1 MTDPSPLN
9 PPPERVVA
17 STPILAATLRWGGLL
32 TAGLVVLGAI
42 IGFLVAGADGAW
54 SALAGVLTAAVF
66 LGITALSIL
75 IANRWFGDPLYVQL
89 FFAIVLGGWLLK
101 LGLFVVIMIV
111 LSGQP
116 WVEPMVFFLSI
127 VTGVVATLVIDVI
140 VITKMRLPNVSDAS
154 LPSEAPTDHAPGVQL
169 PTVVPEDR
177 APGRHHIVPEP
188 GDQEGPA
195 EQAPRS

>member
-1 MTDPSPLN
+1 MSPSPVSSN
-9 PPPERVVA
+9 
-17 STPILAATLRWGGLL
+17 PILRRTLIWS
-32 TAGLVVLGAI
+32 AVSMAVLAI
-42 IGFLVAGADGAW
+42 VAGAIGLLVGGTEGLV
-54 SALAGVLTAAVF
+54 SGLLGVVLAMLF

-116 WVEPMVFFLSI
+116 WIEPMVFFLSI

-140 VITKMRLPNVSDAS
+140 VITRMRLPHVSDAS
-154 LPSEAPTDHAPGVQL
+154 LPSEAPIDRAPGVEL

-188 GDQEGPA
+188 PA
-195 EQAPRS
+195 QDGSGEQPPRS

>member
-1 MTDPSPLN
+1 MSPSPVSSN
-9 PPPERVVA
+9 
-17 STPILAATLRWGGLL
+17 PILRRTLL
-32 TAGLVVLGAI
+32 
-42 IGFLVAGADGAW
+42 W
-54 SALAGVLTAAVF
+54 SALSMVVLAIVAGMIGLLVGGGEGLVSGLLGVLLSMLF

-116 WVEPMVFFLSI
+116 WIQPMVFFLSI

-140 VITKMRLPNVSDAS
+140 VITRMRLPNVSDAS
-154 LPSEAPTDHAPGVQL
+154 LPTEAPTDHAPGVQL

-188 GDQEGPA
+188 REQEGPS
-195 EQAPRS
+195 EEAPRS

>member
-1 MTDPSPLN
+1 MSPSPVSSN
-9 PPPERVVA
+9 
-17 STPILAATLRWGGLL
+17 PILRRTLLWS
-32 TAGLVVLGAI
+32 AFSMVVLA
-42 IGFLVAGADGAW
+42 LVAGGIGLLVDGVEGLV
-54 SALAGVLTAAVF
+54 SGLLGVVLAMLF

-116 WVEPMVFFLSI
+116 WVSPMVFFLSI
-127 VTGVVATLVIDVI
+127 VTGVVATLIIDVI

-154 LPSEAPTDHAPGVQL
+154 LPTQAPTDRAPGVQL

-177 APGRHHIVPEP
+177 APGRHNLIPEHRE
-188 GDQEGPA
+188 QEGPA
-195 EQAPRS
+195 EDTPRS

>member
-1 MTDPSPLN
+1 VSPSPVSSN
-9 PPPERVVA
+9 
-17 STPILAATLRWGGLL
+17 PILRRTLIWSALSM
-32 TAGLVVLGAI
+32 VVLA
-42 IGFLVAGADGAW
+42 LVAGGIG
-54 SALAGVLTAAVF
+54 LAVGGVEGLVSGLLGVVLAMLF

-116 WVEPMVFFLSI
+116 WIEPMVFFLSI

-154 LPSEAPTDHAPGVQL
+154 LPTEAPTDHAPGVQL

-177 APGRHHIVPEP
+177 APGRHHIVPE
-188 GDQEGPA
+188 DQEPEGA
-195 EQAPRS
+195 GEDAPRS

>member
-1 MTDPSPLN
+1 MSPN
-9 PPPERVVA
+9 PV
-17 STPILAATLRWGGLL
+17 SSNPILRRTL
-32 TAGLVVLGAI
+32 I
-42 IGFLVAGADGAW
+42 W
-54 SALAGVLTAAVF
+54 SALSMVVLAIVAGGIGLLVDGGEGLVSGLLGVVLAMLF

-116 WVEPMVFFLSI
+116 WVSPMVFFLSI

-140 VITKMRLPNVSDAS
+140 VITRMRLPHVSDAS
-154 LPSEAPTDHAPGVQL
+154 LPSEAPTDQAPGVQL
-169 PTVVPEDR
+169 PTVAPEDR
-177 APGRHHIVPEP
+177 APGRHNLIQDSPVT
-188 GDQEGPA
+188 DTPA
-195 EQAPRS
+195 EDGPRS

>member
-1 MTDPSPLN
+1 MSPSPVSSN
-9 PPPERVVA
+9 
-17 STPILAATLRWGGLL
+17 PILRRTLIWSAVSMVIL
-32 TAGLVVLGAI
+32 AI
-42 IGFLVAGADGAW
+42 VAGAIGLLVGGTEGLI
-54 SALAGVLTAAVF
+54 SGLLGVVLAMLF

-116 WVEPMVFFLSI
+116 WIEPMVFFLSI

-140 VITKMRLPNVSDAS
+140 VITRMRLPHVSDAS
-154 LPSEAPTDHAPGVQL
+154 LPSEAPIDRAPGVEL

-188 GDQEGPA
+188 PA
-195 EQAPRS
+195 QDGSGEQPPRS